1 MDYCSQSIGILMS
14 LQQFWPAALQIAF
27 LTDYR
32 QLLHD

>member
-1 MDYCSQSIGILMS
+1 MEHSLQSIGILMS